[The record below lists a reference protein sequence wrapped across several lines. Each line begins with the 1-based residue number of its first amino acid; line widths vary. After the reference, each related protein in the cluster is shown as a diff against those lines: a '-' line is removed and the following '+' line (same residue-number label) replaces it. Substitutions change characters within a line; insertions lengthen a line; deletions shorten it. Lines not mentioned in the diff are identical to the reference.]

1 MEAIY
6 GILADGFLFLILS
19 LSYYLFR
26 MKEYCKSLLAFYNK
40 KKRFLVAVVNIRPIA
55 IKYQIKSNIVTSTWV
70 VACCKEPAFI
80 LCDHI
85 SLDGHSVKLF
95 LTNGIS

>member
-40 KKRFLVAVVNIRPIA
+40 K
-55 IKYQIKSNIVTSTWV
+55 
-70 VACCKEPAFI
+70 
-80 LCDHI
+80 
-85 SLDGHSVKLF
+85 
-95 LTNGIS
+95 NGFQ